1 MLTFEPRNITTTSD
15 STGTLLSWDIHRQTP
30 LLSEVV
36 IFLSSVV
43 VSTPN
48 GQCLDCATVAF
59 REQYKL
65 DLVGVQEVRL
75 DKGGMVRFYSM
86 EKETK
91 WINWERNFLY
101 TTEQYRQWKDE
112 SSGSGMWGHG
122 LDRSGSG
129 EGKLAGTCKCGN
141 ECSGSIKCGEFLD

>member
-1 MLTFEPRNITTTSD
+1 LSD
-15 STGTLLSWDIHRQTP
+15 
-30 LLSEVV
+30 VV
-36 IFLSSVV
+36 IFLVSVV

-65 DLVGVQEVRL
+65 DLVGVQEVRWA
-75 DKGGMVRFYSM
+75 KGGTVRFCAM

-91 WINWERNFLY
+91 LIDWEQNFLY
-101 TTEQYRQWKDE
+101 TTEEYRHLKEE

-129 EGKLAGTCKCGN
+129 QGQVSGTCKCGN
-141 ECSGSIKCGEFLD
+141 ECSGSIKCGKFLD